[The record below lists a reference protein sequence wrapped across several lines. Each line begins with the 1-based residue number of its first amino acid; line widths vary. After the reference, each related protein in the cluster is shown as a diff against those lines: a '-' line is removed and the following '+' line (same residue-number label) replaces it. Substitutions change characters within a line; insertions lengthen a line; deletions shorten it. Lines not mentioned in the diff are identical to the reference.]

1 MERVLKNLKERGY
14 SNEKLEWYVNNSN
27 VKKIYTKEQLKELKD
42 LWYKEQTPESVE
54 EAMIEVAEDLK
65 SMTKDQLDEYSI
77 NTYGIDLDKRF
88 SKKKMLEELEAELNK
103 E

>member
-1 MERVLKNLKERGY
+1 LKSVFDKLKQKGY
-14 SNEKLEWYVNNSN
+14 TDEQFDAYVNNPN
-27 VKKIYTKEQLKELKD
+27 IIKVHGRKNLDTLRDMWYGKQKLFVRDELYD
-42 LWYKEQTPESVE
+42 
-54 EAMIEVAEDLK
+54 

-88 SKKKMLEELEAELNK
+88 TKENMIQELHDELEKQEDD